1 MKNTFV
7 AGVHAVGKTYLC
19 KPAAESGEWV
29 HASASSLIKQELGR
43 ENWTDDKR
51 VADADRNQ
59 QALIAA
65 VKRINDDGKRL
76 LLDGHFVLRGKDDK
90 FVLLGGD
97 VFADLSLKAVI
108 LIVAPVHLIAER
120 LHARDGVARI
130 ESDIEA
136 FQNAERRQAELVC
149 AELGLRLVVLDTPT
163 EQAFADALA
172 G

>member
-76 LLDGHFVLRGKDDK
+76 LLDGHFVLRSKDDE
-90 FVLLGGD
+90 FVLLGAD
-97 VFADLSLKAVI
+97 VFADLNLDAVI
-108 LIVAPVHLIAER
+108 HIVAPARLIAER
-120 LHARDGVARI
+120 LYARDGVARI

-136 FQNAERRQAELVC
+136 FQDAERRQAELVC